1 MNKKIVSLMVALT
14 LPLTFLVGCKKSQEE
29 KFVMTED
36 TIALDGSVEYSA
48 KTYKDAFF
56 STENYSTEYLQ
67 NEFEA
72 IVKEITSKEDQT
84 ELVELLKS
92 YSNTQDGDFD
102 YVKTCFEKY
111 ATTNDAN
118 TKSITLDSN
127 GMYEISSRLY
137 KATLNATK
145 KYYDI
150 NDFYIYYKDQ
160 LLSSTSTTDEEEFE
174 NELRMTTIKEYTL
187 ASIYKN
193 AYNDSFITK
202 VIASMEEVS
211 TEDETIKQEEEVYVE
226 NTTKPEVNEIVTDDN
241 SENTSS
247 DNISSDET
255 TEDTT
260 EEDNSINNDNDEDTN
275 DEDTY
280 EEYLELSE
288 SVKSQIY
295 DAGVNSAIEF
305 IGQNITTSSAEYCR
319 EMYDALENDNPL
331 GENKE
336 EGYNSFLDGF
346 KTTLENNGI
355 EFN

>member
-111 ATTNDAN
+111 ATTNDAD

-160 LLSSTSTTDEEEFE
+160 LLSSSSTTD
-174 NELRMTTIKEYTL
+174 
-187 ASIYKN
+187 
-193 AYNDSFITK
+193 
-202 VIASMEEVS
+202 
-211 TEDETIKQEEEVYVE
+211 
-226 NTTKPEVNEIVTDDN
+226 
-241 SENTSS
+241 
-247 DNISSDET
+247 
-255 TEDTT
+255 
-260 EEDNSINNDNDEDTN
+260 
-275 DEDTY
+275 
-280 EEYLELSE
+280 
-288 SVKSQIY
+288 
-295 DAGVNSAIEF
+295 
-305 IGQNITTSSAEYCR
+305 
-319 EMYDALENDNPL
+319 
-331 GENKE
+331 
-336 EGYNSFLDGF
+336 
-346 KTTLENNGI
+346 
-355 EFN
+355 